1 MPLATKIMMAIA
13 SLLVLLTI
21 IQLVRRKQ
29 LDEKYAFLWVIAG
42 IVMLFAPLATRTL
55 DAISL
60 ALGFHNPGFIL
71 LLGFF
76 AICLINLQFSV
87 VLSRLNKHNKQLA
100 QRLALLEQRMKPSAT
115 AGSSPH
121 AK

>member
-1 MPLATKIMMAIA
+1 MPLATKIIVATV

-21 IQLVRRKQ
+21 VQLVRRKR
-29 LDEKYAFLWVIAG
+29 LDEKYAFLWVMAG

-55 DAISL
+55 DTISL

-100 QRLALLEQRMKPSAT
+100 QRLALLEQQLQQSAT
-115 AGSSPH
+115 AEGNHLSQ
-121 AK
+121 

>member
-1 MPLATKIMMAIA
+1 M
-13 SLLVLLTI
+13 LLTI

-42 IVMLFAPLATRTL
+42 VVMLFAPLATRVL
-55 DAISL
+55 DAVSI

-71 LLGFF
+71 MLGFF

-100 QRLALLEQRMKPSAT
+100 QRLALLEQRLQPSA
-115 AGSSPH
+115 ARPLPPDQPFSP
-121 AK
+121 ARQ